1 MGACM
6 FGWARSPGPLLPTSA
21 GCLDAAT
28 RGLRRSLLAMAPGSR
43 LRGMTDT
50 VPEPQPQKPASDKP
64 TSPTSVRFEPEE
76 HAVVDAMAEDLDC
89 KSRSDALRA
98 VVRAWAKSPEVREFV
113 REAAFVRLPQL
124 PRVMRY
130 RVVAPFKKL
139 VGTFEV
145 ELKRGQ
151 VVTLDGH
158 AYDFLAD
165 LYRRGALL
173 QPLP

>member
-1 MGACM
+1 
-6 FGWARSPGPLLPTSA
+6 
-21 GCLDAAT
+21 
-28 RGLRRSLLAMAPGSR
+28 
-43 LRGMTDT
+43 
-50 VPEPQPQKPASDKP
+50 
-64 TSPTSVRFEPEE
+64 
-76 HAVVDAMAEDLDC
+76 
-89 KSRSDALRA
+89 
-98 VVRAWAKSPEVREFV
+98 
-113 REAAFVRLPQL
+113 
-124 PRVMRY
+124 MRY

>member
-1 MGACM
+1 M
-6 FGWARSPGPLLPTSA
+6 TTN
-21 GCLDAAT
+21 AT
-28 RGLRRSLLAMAPGSR
+28 
-43 LRGMTDT
+43 
-50 VPEPQPQKPASDKP
+50 EPQKPTP
-64 TSPTSVRFEPEE
+64 TPTSVRFDEEE
-76 HAVVDAMAEDLDC
+76 HAVVDALAEDLDC
-89 KSRSDALRA
+89 KSRSEGIRA
-98 VVRAWAKSPEVREFV
+98 FVRAWAKSPEVRERV

-124 PRVMRY
+124 PRVQRY

-165 LYRRGALL
+165 LYRSGALL